1 MENEQQSNRGFVLT
15 LSFIISA
22 FIISMFVIEYDLWP
36 EKNNLLCEGQN
47 QYQSVKIPDCHPHG

>member
-22 FIISMFVIEYDLWP
+22 FIISMIVIEYDLWP
-36 EKNNLLCEGQN
+36 EKNNSLCEGQN
-47 QYQSVKIPDCHPHG
+47 QSQAVKIPDCHPHG